1 MKSPVPNPPLGQAQ
15 DGERP
20 IRIIVIGGGITG
32 LSAAHRL
39 MELRSERRRPLEVVL
54 LEGSGRLG
62 GSIATQRVDGFL
74 IEEGPDA
81 FITTKPWALALCQ
94 RLGLESSLIPTS
106 NTHRRTF
113 VVHRGRLLPIPDG
126 FLMLA
131 PTKVWP
137 FVTSPLFSWWGK
149 LRMALDLVLPR
160 GPRREDES
168 LASFVSRRF
177 GREALERVAQPL
189 ISGVYAADPER
200 LSLRATMPSFLEMEE
215 RHGSVIRAMLRE
227 QQAVGQ
233 RSSCESGAR
242 YSLFV
247 SFREGMQT
255 LVEALAGRLPE
266 GTVQLHQRVV
276 RVGRVNGGWRVFT
289 DKGVGLEADGVIITT
304 PAHQAATLVEGFDP
318 SLAAELAKI
327 PYASS
332 VVIHLAYRREDVP
345 HPLDG
350 FGFIVPIT
358 ERRAIIACSFSSVK
372 FEGRAPAG
380 HVLFRCFMGGAIQPE
395 MYAKDDATIIAE
407 VRREMGDLLG
417 ITAPPLLTLV
427 HRHPHAMP
435 QYLVGHLERIARIN
449 TRVSKHR
456 GLALA
461 GNAYGGVGIPDCVRT
476 GEAASLYLIST
487 VGQKGEGAESKG
499 ASTITPIPTG

>member
-1 MKSPVPNPPLGQAQ
+1 VKPPVPNPPLGQAQ
-15 DGERP
+15 DGKRP

-39 MELRSERRRPLEVVL
+39 MELRSERRLPLEVIL

-81 FITTKPWALALCQ
+81 FITTKPWALALCR

-113 VVHRGRLLPIPDG
+113 VVHRGSLLPIPDG

-137 FVTSPLFSWWGK
+137 FVTSPLFSWRGK
-149 LRMALDLVLPR
+149 VRMALDLVLPR
-160 GPRREDES
+160 GSRREDES

-227 QQAVGQ
+227 QRVW
-233 RSSCESGAR
+233 RRPNHESGAR

-247 SFREGMQT
+247 SFREGMQM

-276 RVGRVNGGWRVFT
+276 RVVRGNGGWRVFT
-289 DKGVGLEADGVIITT
+289 DKGTGLEADGVIIAT
-304 PAHQAATLVEGFDP
+304 PAHQAAMLVEGFDP
-318 SLAAELAKI
+318 SLAAELAEI

-350 FGFIVPIT
+350 FGFIAPIT

-380 HVLFRCFMGGAIQPE
+380 RVLLRCFVGGAIQPE
-395 MYAKDDATIIAE
+395 MYAKDDATILAA

-476 GEAASLYLIST
+476 GEAASLSLIST
-487 VGQKGEGAESKG
+487 LGQPQPSPRSQRDKPARG
-499 ASTITPIPTG
+499 